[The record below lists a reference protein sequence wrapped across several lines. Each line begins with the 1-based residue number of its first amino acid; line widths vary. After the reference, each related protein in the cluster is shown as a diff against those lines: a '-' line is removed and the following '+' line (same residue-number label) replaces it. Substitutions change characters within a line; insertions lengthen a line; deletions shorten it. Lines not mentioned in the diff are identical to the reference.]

1 MKVDMETIKKSN
13 TKKETNTWREEQ
25 MSSVMKEKSATNKTR
40 NTREISFDMISRV
53 LENGEL
59 SHIVMREGLAV
70 FGNSQQDNMDKSF
83 ISRLVLGTIERKIT
97 LDYVIDSFS
106 KTKTA
111 KMKPLIRTL
120 LRMSVYQI
128 LYMEQVP
135 DSAAC
140 NEAVKLAK
148 RHRFH
153 QLAPFVNGVLRTIS
167 REKENIRY
175 PSREKDLLKALE
187 VEFSVPEWII
197 RLMMEKYG
205 KEKTFHML
213 SCLYQKEDGVSLRI
227 NTSKTCKKEVVES
240 LQKENVKVCDINLV
254 DNMIRI
260 NDFGFIGKL
269 SVFKKGF
276 VQVQDPSSVL
286 AVLISGAK
294 EGDFCMD
301 LCAAPGG
308 KTMHLADLLKGN
320 GKIIARDL
328 TENKIKYIN
337 ENVKRCGFDNVITE
351 VYDSSIL
358 DERYVGM
365 ADVVIVDAPCSGLG
379 VIGRKSDIKYRLKK
393 EDIKALSEISKS
405 ILRCAATYLKTGGYL
420 IFSTCTLTKEENED
434 NRQWMMDNF
443 PLKPVDI
450 RMDLS
455 DELLKYSDNPK
466 TAKDG
471 YLSLLIT
478 EQTDGFFISKFQKM

>member
-1 MKVDMETIKKSN
+1 METIKKSN

-25 MSSVMKEKSATNKTR
+25 MSSVMKEKSATNKTH

-175 PSREKDLLKALE
+175 PSREKDLLKA
-187 VEFSVPEWII
+187 
-197 RLMMEKYG
+197 
-205 KEKTFHML
+205 
-213 SCLYQKEDGVSLRI
+213 
-227 NTSKTCKKEVVES
+227 
-240 LQKENVKVCDINLV
+240 
-254 DNMIRI
+254 
-260 NDFGFIGKL
+260 
-269 SVFKKGF
+269 
-276 VQVQDPSSVL
+276 
-286 AVLISGAK
+286 
-294 EGDFCMD
+294 
-301 LCAAPGG
+301 
-308 KTMHLADLLKGN
+308 
-320 GKIIARDL
+320 
-328 TENKIKYIN
+328 
-337 ENVKRCGFDNVITE
+337 
-351 VYDSSIL
+351 
-358 DERYVGM
+358 
-365 ADVVIVDAPCSGLG
+365 
-379 VIGRKSDIKYRLKK
+379 
-393 EDIKALSEISKS
+393 
-405 ILRCAATYLKTGGYL
+405 
-420 IFSTCTLTKEENED
+420 
-434 NRQWMMDNF
+434 
-443 PLKPVDI
+443 
-450 RMDLS
+450 
-455 DELLKYSDNPK
+455 
-466 TAKDG
+466 
-471 YLSLLIT
+471 
-478 EQTDGFFISKFQKM
+478 